1 MNRFYKIY
9 TLIIL
14 AVFAALT
21 FAQSVNADPIWT
33 KRDTPSYTDTDSMS
47 YVNGSVTKI
56 EVYNV
61 DKGELALN
69 TGYKFGTNEDLPK
82 VTDKNTGTKLCVS
95 GNVTVDGTAISNA
108 IINNGSYITLTY
120 TAGWQYHTKPLVQY
134 SITTAN
140 DDASRDP
147 DDWTI
152 YGSNDG
158 GATWDTL
165 TTVTD
170 AALTGDRKTMYDF
183 PISTSK
189 GYTQYQIKFTG
200 DKGNNTIFQLSEL
213 SFWTDPVITDTTPNF
228 DDNDFG
234 TYVPLKVAGT
244 FGTKDGV
251 TTPTSNY
258 YFGADETPAKLVDRN
273 IPDASGKTK
282 LYVGGNLDTSDFFKS
297 VDSFSIDFATT
308 KAPFQSASA
317 KTDPLDL
324 PDYIIQNTSTNA
336 YAITTANDRFERNP
350 DRWILY
356 GSNDKT
362 NWTVLDEMSNANLP
376 NAVHQMCTIELP
388 EGTKAYDNYRLTIAG
403 TKGTDRGMQL
413 SEFSVWGDQAVQFKI
428 PTSAIKS
435 ATFSYD
441 GTWRYG
447 TAGENEANLYDGTGN
462 KLCVSGFDQNDLA
475 NKPLVVTFE
484 MTEPIAIGSYSFTT
498 ANDSEGRDP
507 SSWTL
512 FGSNDGTNWTVLD
525 DLSDIRLASGRFYT
539 QNFAID
545 NEDAYSLYKFEVSK
559 LKSVTNV
566 FQIGEITF
574 YGANQPLDALPEP
587 STLCLLGL
595 GILGLI
601 GYRRKRTNK

>member
-9 TLIIL
+9 SLIVL
-14 AVFAALT
+14 AVFTALP
-21 FAQSVNADPIWT
+21 FAQSVNADPVWT
-33 KRDTPSYTDTDSMS
+33 KRDTPSYTDTDTMS
-47 YVNGSVTKI
+47 YINRAFLKMD
-56 EVYNV
+56 VYNV
-61 DKGELALN
+61 DLGLLTLN
-69 TGYKFGTNEDLPK
+69 THYRFGTNEDLSK
-82 VTDKNTGTKLCVS
+82 ATDKNVDTKLCVS
-95 GNVTVDGTAISNA
+95 GSVNNVVTPIM
-108 IINNGSYITLTY
+108 NNGSHIELFYEP
-120 TAGWQYHTKPLVQY
+120 GWQYHKPLVAY

-140 DDASRDP
+140 DVPSRTP

-158 GATWDTL
+158 GVTWDTL
-165 TTVTD
+165 VTVTD
-170 AALTGDRKTMYDF
+170 AAIPDAYKTMYDF
-183 PISTSK
+183 PISTTK
-189 GYTQYQIKFTG
+189 PYGLYKMDITG
-200 DKGNNTIFQLSEL
+200 DRGENNIVQMSEI
-213 SFWTDPVITDTTPNF
+213 SFWTAPNIITDTTPNF

-234 TYVPLKVAGT
+234 TYVPLKVSGT
-244 FGTKDGV
+244 FGTKDGA
-251 TTPTSNY
+251 TAPTSNY

-282 LYVGGNLDTSDFFKS
+282 LYVGGNLDTTDFFKS

-362 NWTVLDEMSNANLP
+362 NWTVLDEISNANLP
-376 NAVHQMCTIELP
+376 GTAYQMCTIELP

-413 SEFSVWGDQAVQFKI
+413 SEFSVWSDQAVQLKI

-435 ATFSYD
+435 STFSYE
-441 GTWRYG
+441 GSWNYG

-462 KLCVSGFDQNDLA
+462 KLCVSGFDQNDLV

-484 MTEPIAIGSYSFTT
+484 MTDPIAVGSYSFTT
-498 ANDSEGRDP
+498 ANDASGRDP

-512 FGSNDGTNWTVLD
+512 FGSNDGTNWTMLD
-525 DLSDIRLASGRFYT
+525 DLSDIKLSDSRFYT

-545 NEDAYSLYKFEVSK
+545 NDEEYSLYKFEISK
-559 LKSVTNV
+559 LKQVTNV

-574 YGANQPLDALPEP
+574 YGTNLPMDAIPEP
-587 STLCLLGL
+587 SSLCLLGL
-595 GILGLI
+595 GILGLVWF
-601 GYRRKRTNK
+601 RRKKS

>member
-9 TLIIL
+9 TLIVL
-14 AVFAALT
+14 AVFAALP

-33 KRDTPSYTDTDSMS
+33 KRDAPSFTDTDTMS
-47 YVNGSVTKI
+47 YINRAFLKMD
-56 EVYNV
+56 VYNV
-61 DKGELALN
+61 DLGLLTLN
-69 TGYKFGTNEDLPK
+69 THYRFGTNEDLSK
-82 VTDKNTGTKLCVS
+82 ATDKNVDTKLCVS
-95 GNVTVDGTAISNA
+95 GSVNNVVTPIM
-108 IINNGSYITLTY
+108 NNGSHIELFYEP
-120 TAGWQYHTKPLVQY
+120 GWQYHKPLVAY

-140 DDASRDP
+140 DVPSRTP

-165 TTVTD
+165 VTVTD
-170 AALTGDRKTMYDF
+170 AAIPDAYKTMYDF
-183 PISTSK
+183 PISTTK
-189 GYTQYQIKFTG
+189 PYGLYKMDITG
-200 DKGNNTIFQLSEL
+200 DRGENNIVQMSEI
-213 SFWTDPVITDTTPNF
+213 SFWTAPNIITDTTPNF
-228 DDNDFG
+228 ADNDFG
-234 TYVPLKVAGT
+234 TYLPLKISTT
-244 FGTKDGV
+244 FGTKDGA
-251 TTPTSNY
+251 TAPTSNY

-282 LYVGGNLDTSDFFKS
+282 LYVGGNLDTTDFFKS
-297 VDSFSIDFATT
+297 VDSFSIDFATP

-362 NWTVLDEMSNANLP
+362 NWTVLDEISNANLP
-376 NAVHQMCTIELP
+376 GTAYQMCTIELP

-403 TKGTDRGMQL
+403 TKGTDRGMQI

-435 ATFSYD
+435 STFSYE
-441 GTWRYG
+441 GSWNYG

-462 KLCVSGFDQNDLA
+462 KLCVSGFDQNDLV
-475 NKPLVVTFE
+475 NKPLVITFE
-484 MTEPIAIGSYSFTT
+484 MTDPIAVGSYSFTT
-498 ANDSEGRDP
+498 ANDAEGRDP

-545 NEDAYSLYKFEVSK
+545 NEDAFSLYTFEISK

-566 FQIGEITF
+566 FQIGEISL
-574 YGANQPLDALPEP
+574 YGVNQSLDMIPEP
-587 STLCLLGL
+587 SSLCLLGL
-595 GILGLI
+595 GILGLTI
-601 GYRRKRTNK
+601 WSKRTNK